1 MRLSVD
7 RINRESPYWVIQ
19 LDDMT
24 FRFVTKNGIIYR
36 VGFYKDQY
44 FLGNRAYHFFISN
57 DNNANPPKNVIY
69 HCPFCKKKKT
79 DPAKAIRFS

>member
-24 FRFVTKNGIIYR
+24 FRFVTK
-36 VGFYKDQY
+36 
-44 FLGNRAYHFFISN
+44 ISDGLTVTRITTN
-57 DNNANPPKNVIY
+57 
-69 HCPFCKKKKT
+69 
-79 DPAKAIRFS
+79 